1 MDCHR
6 ALRTLDDV
14 IALAREQRRAVLE
27 SIRYEYPINN
37 EYIQEEQLSLK
48 SESDLLSENAIIFN
62 NYGKSQENYFLGKFI

>member
-37 EYIQEEQLSLK
+37 EYIQEEQLLLK
-48 SESDLLSENAIIFN
+48 SESDLLSENGAF
-62 NYGKSQENYFLGKFI
+62 F